1 MKYKNADRFYYKSDL
16 KGGLYDKFGIPIQIL
31 HNIRYRINAMYN
43 NVNIKKITPILLHKL
58 FINIFYTDYYPIISN
73 NINIDNYTNVILMGG
88 IAYNINIPKELQ
100 TLKTDTED
108 IDLKIYTTQLNY
120 LNIDNPQNSR
130 NISNII
136 STLTFTLNIICLYL
150 IQIVKLFNYITNP
163 GVSIKQTTHKQEN
176 LQGGA
181 TRKNRRKHKNK
192 QKTKKQ
198 TQQKPKPEHKPET
211 KPETKPEN
219 KHNITIQHNKD
230 KQTIKNIM
238 SSPAS
243 APINSI
249 YNKKGILNNYKIAIQ
264 IKEKTINNEHKIIDV
279 IDITTLPYNTI
290 YNTILNKIN
299 NPQYLITTKI
309 SYNIHYANANADE
322 ADADKA
328 DADAI
333 IKADNTVEPV
343 LNINNKILK
352 MRTITFNDL
361 HIVYADKTVP
371 SFYSYYLMHN
381 ANNANAN
388 IGKGNIQQIKQNQ
401 EQNKEQNKEHIQDT
415 NNLNQIIHKHIQVS
429 EIWETLSYKN
439 NITNITYKKY
449 KYLSINS
456 LLIDITIM
464 LIYAEFLND
473 NIYINKKHIIVSVP
487 ISWIYKYY
495 KYLSKF
501 IRLHYVKKYN
511 EKTATDVYFN
521 AIKKLDAYIMSTLK
535 QYTNMNDETSELNIK
550 YKKLLNTFHQDF
562 FINRTLLKQEFS
574 ELEDIVDSYNTISKY
589 VHKSRALFK
598 HLIDNT
604 DKHSDK
610 HTDKLQ
616 YNKNNK
622 NHKNHKNDKRNT
634 LPMSIEDTSILISAD
649 IDK

>member
-31 HNIRYRINAMYN
+31 HNIRYRVNAMYN

-163 GVSIKQTTHKQEN
+163 GASIKQTTHKQEN

-181 TRKNRRKHKNK
+181 TRKHRRKHKNK
-192 QKTKKQ
+192 KKTKKQ
-198 TQQKPKPEHKPET
+198 TQQKPKPEN
-211 KPETKPEN
+211 KPEN

-230 KQTIKNIM
+230 KQTKKNIM
-238 SSPAS
+238 LAPAS
-243 APINSI
+243 PPINSI

-264 IKEKTINNEHKIIDV
+264 IKEKTINNEHKIIEV

-309 SYNIHYANANADE
+309 SYNIHYSNADDDK

-328 DADAI
+328 DADKADDDKADADKADADKASDDAI

-388 IGKGNIQQIKQNQ
+388 IGKGNIQQIKHNQ
-401 EQNKEQNKEHIQDT
+401 D

-439 NITNITYKKY
+439 NITNTTYKKY

-473 NIYINKKHIIVSVP
+473 NIYINKKHIIISVP

-562 FINRTLLKQEFS
+562 FINKTLLKQEFS

-604 DKHSDK
+604 DKHTAK
-610 HTDKLQ
+610 HTAKLS
-616 YNKNNK
+616 YNK
-622 NHKNHKNDKRNT
+622 NHKNHKNDKHNT
-634 LPMSIEDTSILISAD
+634 LPISIEDTSILISAD